1 MNSKLFLLAL
11 FSCPLL
17 EMRAQALPLPDATTS
32 FALTLPGTE
41 NPIDY
46 ARYGTFENPGTPK
59 YRYVIKDRPG
69 LSAAAGMGVYPNTAA
84 ASNDTYKALLKTT
97 RLEGSVWDFVNSD
110 DMEAQ
115 FYKWA
120 TNQDQPAGLRQ
131 FYLAQILQ
139 KSGHLAQAVKAY
151 YAVAVHFPTTV
162 GLTFWKT
169 PWYPAVAALDLVAA
183 LTREH
188 PELGM
193 RLENAR
199 GRVQNRFDDDIHNDV
214 FEINPGRLVSVAAAK
229 SAAGEAIAPRVD
241 LDHLPVKRQLGKG
254 RVHLVQ
260 YGNSHWQLI
269 VDSAPYIVRAIAYHA
284 TKIGKSPDNGTL
296 QVHKDWMLGDENKNG
311 KIDGP
316 YDAWVDK
323 NRNNKQDADEP
334 VVGDFKLLQE
344 MGVNTVRLYHH
355 GWNKNALMDLYK
367 NYGIR
372 VIMGD
377 YAGAYTMGSDAE
389 WYRGTDYSDPT
400 QQDNML
406 ESIKTMVNE
415 YKDEPYIVFWVLG
428 NENNYAN
435 ANNANK
441 NPEAYYKFLNRAA
454 LYIKSIDPNH
464 PVALCNGDTLFLDKA
479 AAFAP
484 DVDIYGANAYRGAEG
499 FGDSFWQDL
508 SEIWKKPVFITEYG
522 CPAYHHRRSAE
533 DAERFQVEYHR
544 GNWNDIERN
553 AAGGPGAGNALGGSA
568 FEWMDEWWKA
578 GPPPQYDPAIQ
589 DVTGQFGGPF
599 PDGWSYEEWYG
610 LTSQGNGSHSP
621 FMRQLR
627 KAYFLYKDELWNARK
642 WAERGLP
649 KC

>member
-1 MNSKLFLLAL
+1 MNSKVVFAVLLF
-11 FSCPLL
+11 CPLSG
-17 EMRAQALPLPDATTS
+17 AHATALPLPGATTS
-32 FALTLPGTE
+32 FTLTDPGTE
-41 NPIDY
+41 SPIHY
-46 ARYGTFENPGTPK
+46 ERYGVFENTGTPK
-59 YRYVIKDRPG
+59 YRYVIKDRAG
-69 LSAAAGMGVYPNTAA
+69 LAAAAGLGVYPNTAA
-84 ASNDTYKALLKTT
+84 GSSATFKELSNTT
-97 RLEGSVWDFVNSD
+97 RLDGSVWDFVNSD

-120 TNQDQPAGLRQ
+120 TNQDQPAGLRE
-131 FYLAQILQ
+131 FYIAQILQ
-139 KSGHLAQAVKAY
+139 KTGHYAQAIKAY
-151 YAVAVHFPTTV
+151 YAVAVNFPTTI

-169 PWYPAVAALDLVAA
+169 PWYPAVASLDLVAW

-193 RLENAR
+193 RLEGAR
-199 GRVQNRFDDDIHNDV
+199 GRIDNRFDDDTHNDV
-214 FEINPGRLVSVAAAK
+214 FKINPGRLISVSTAAVT
-229 SAAGEAIAPRVD
+229 SERAIPARMD
-241 LDHLPVKRQLGKG
+241 LERLAIKRQLGKG
-254 RVHLVQ
+254 RVHIVQ
-260 YGNSHWQLI
+260 YSNDHWQLI

-296 QVHKDWMLGDENKNG
+296 EVHKDWMTSDDNKNG
-311 KIDGP
+311 KLDGP
-316 YDAWVDK
+316 YDSWVDE

-334 VVGDFKLLQE
+334 VVGDFKLLKD

-377 YAGAYTMGSDAE
+377 YAGAYAMGSGAE
-389 WYRGTDYSDPT
+389 WLQGTDYSNPV
-400 QQDNML
+400 QQDSML
-406 ESIKTMVNE
+406 ASIKSMVEE
-415 YKDEPYIVFWVLG
+415 YKEEPYIVFWVLG

-454 LYIKSIDPNH
+454 LYIKSLDANH

-484 DVDIYGANAYRGAEG
+484 DVDIYGANAYRGEHG
-499 FGDSFWQDL
+499 FGDSFWQDIAD
-508 SEIWKKPVFITEYG
+508 IWKKPAFITEYG
-522 CPAYHHRRSAE
+522 CPAYHHRRSVE
-533 DAERFQVEYHR
+533 EAERLQAEYHR

-553 AAGGPGAGNALGGSA
+553 TAGGPGVGNALGGSA

-589 DVTGQFGGPF
+589 DITGQFGGPF

-610 LTSQGNGSHSP
+610 LTDQGNGSHSP
-621 FMRQLR
+621 YMRQLR
-627 KAYFLYKDELWNARK
+627 KAYFLYKDELWNSQK
-642 WAERGLP
+642 WTERGLP